1 MQIKNDIIIKLILIY
16 WLLLLLVQVFFDPFT
31 TGQFVNKP
39 TGGLTRVFLV
49 EWGLIFNFAAVI
61 PAAVIAIIKILQWK
75 NRS

>member
-1 MQIKNDIIIKLILIY
+1 MKINNEFIIKLILVY
-16 WLLLLLVQVFFDPFT
+16 WLLLLLAQVFFSPFT

-75 NRS
+75 DRS